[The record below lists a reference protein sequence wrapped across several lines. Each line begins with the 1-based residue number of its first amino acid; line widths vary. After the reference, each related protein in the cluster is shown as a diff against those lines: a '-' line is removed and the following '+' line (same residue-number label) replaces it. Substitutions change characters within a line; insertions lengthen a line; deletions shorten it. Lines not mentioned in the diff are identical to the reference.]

1 MGGAFG
7 TYRGEE
13 GRVMR
18 KPERKR
24 QFSRPRCRLKDI
36 VEMDLQEIQWV
47 RGMDESGSEKGQ
59 TAGCCQHGSESSGYM
74 KNGKCPDNLGNSS

>member
-24 QFSRPRCRLKDI
+24 KFSRPRRRLKDI
-36 VEMDLQEIQWV
+36 VQMDLQEIQWV
-47 RGMDESGSEKGQ
+47 RGMD
-59 TAGCCQHGSESSGYM
+59 
-74 KNGKCPDNLGNSS
+74 